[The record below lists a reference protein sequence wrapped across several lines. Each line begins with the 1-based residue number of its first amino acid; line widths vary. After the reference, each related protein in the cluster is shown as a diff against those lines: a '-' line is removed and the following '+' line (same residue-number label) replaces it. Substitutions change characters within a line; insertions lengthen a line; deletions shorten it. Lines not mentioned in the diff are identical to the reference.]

1 MPHFYRTT
9 ASAPL
14 DQAHGLRRLFSGQ
27 RQRFLPLAA
36 NPHVGF
42 SGVVLERL
50 TATLVAAGQ
59 RVLVVDAADSSP
71 PAHELA
77 RLDLALAVEVLS
89 PRVSYLA
96 GRGLPLAYVDTRGS
110 AGGLLDALAQ
120 AAPKAG
126 VIVLHAEA
134 SHLARL
140 FIRRAVR
147 PLLIGAD
154 QPDSIKHAYAACKL
168 LAQRCGLM
176 TFDLLLAA
184 EPGGRRLPTIAASLA
199 GCADGFLGALLHDWA
214 VIDPASDPADDPPA
228 DLVRL
233 LRAQLALA
241 EDTGAPAFR
250 AMPTAPRAPALRPA

>member
-1 MPHFYRTT
+1 MRNFYVPSRP
-9 ASAPL
+9 APL
-14 DQAHGLRRLFSGQ
+14 DQADGLRRLFAGQ

-36 NPHVGF
+36 NRHVGF

-71 PAHELA
+71 LAHELA
-77 RLDLALAVEVLS
+77 SIDLALAVEVLS
-89 PRVSYLA
+89 PQVSYLA

-110 AGGLLDALAQ
+110 AGGLLDALAV
-120 AAPKAG
+120 AAPTAG
-126 VIVLHAEA
+126 VVLLHAEP

-140 FIRRAVR
+140 FMRRAAR

-154 QPDSIKHAYAACKL
+154 EPESIKHAYAACKL
-168 LAQRCGLM
+168 LAQRCSLM

-199 GCADGFLGALLHDWA
+199 SCADGFLGALLHDWA
-214 VIDPASDPADDPPA
+214 VIDPASDPAEEPPT
-228 DLVRL
+228 DLTRL
-233 LRAQLALA
+233 VQAQLALA
-241 EDTGAPAFR
+241 DDTGVPAWR
-250 AMPTAPRAPALRPA
+250 SEATAPRALAASLT